1 MRTRHCHC
9 TPTRRKQGGRAR
21 IRRSTDGDQMPPLWG
36 LRPVSLERSG
46 RTRIHSERRG
56 KLDLGTQSSVMGRSP
71 SPVRSD
77 FCLRRYV
84 AGALCAL
91 LLLCGSSWPR
101 SAPDAKPLTAILL
114 IARDDLPDSNFADSV
129 VLVMNNLGPAPV
141 GIIINR
147 PMGIPVSRLFPD
159 LKRLAKLRDK

>member
-1 MRTRHCHC
+1 MT
-9 TPTRRKQGGRAR
+9 
-21 IRRSTDGDQMPPLWG
+21 
-36 LRPVSLERSG
+36 
-46 RTRIHSERRG
+46 
-56 KLDLGTQSSVMGRSP
+56 

-91 LLLCGSSWPR
+91 LLLCGSSWAR

-114 IARDDLPDSNFADSV
+114 LARVDLPDSNFAHSF
-129 VLVMNNLGPAPV
+129 VLVMNNLGPAPA

-147 PMGIPVSRLFPD
+147 PLGIAVSLLFPY
-159 LKRLAKLRDK
+159 LKRLLKVRANAYF